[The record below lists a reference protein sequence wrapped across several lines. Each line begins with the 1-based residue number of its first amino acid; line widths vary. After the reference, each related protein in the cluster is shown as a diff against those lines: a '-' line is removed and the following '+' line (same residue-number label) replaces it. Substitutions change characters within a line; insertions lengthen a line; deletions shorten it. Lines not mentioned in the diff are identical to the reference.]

1 MRLAERD
8 PTTNSVLANAVRRGV
23 AAVMAREIAMSEGFA
38 ESVAFTFATS
48 IERDPQAMQRLITS
62 ALSSPALKET
72 LIQKLAKELS

>member
-8 PTTNSVLANAVRRGV
+8 RTMASVLTDAVRRRV
-23 AAVMAREIAMSEGFA
+23 AAIMARGVAMSEGFA
-38 ESVAFTFATS
+38 ESVAFTFTTS
-48 IERDPQAMQRLITS
+48 MERDPRARQRLMTS

>member
-8 PTTNSVLANAVRRGV
+8 PTMASVLMDAVRPRV
-23 AAVMAREIAMSEGFA
+23 AAVMARAVAMSEGFA
-38 ESVAFTFATS
+38 ENVAFTFTTS
-48 IERDPQAMQRLITS
+48 IERDPQARQWLMAS